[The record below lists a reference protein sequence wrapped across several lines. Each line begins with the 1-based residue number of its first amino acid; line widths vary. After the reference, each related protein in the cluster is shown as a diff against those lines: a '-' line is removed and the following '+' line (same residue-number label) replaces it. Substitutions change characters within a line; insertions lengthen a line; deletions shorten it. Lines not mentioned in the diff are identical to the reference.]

1 MKTTTATRWLTLL
14 MGALLLCFMAS
25 GALAQDD
32 DPNGHGWL
40 EIHTNYGALITVDG
54 KPYPRRSEYGMKL
67 PALKRHDVLVK
78 MGDKEKTYTVYL
90 KPREKRILMVDI
102 TGYNTPPTPTAKSS
116 SPALPSKDEPKKE
129 EDGDESGK
137 LTVYSKPKGEVF
149 VDGGAL
155 GASTPMINRDLDVGR
170 HEVQVKWE
178 DGRMSEVKT
187 IRIRK
192 GSKLKLFFRDRQ
204 NK

>member
-1 MKTTTATRWLTLL
+1 M
-14 MGALLLCFMAS
+14 
-25 GALAQDD
+25 
-32 DPNGHGWL
+32 
-40 EIHTNYGALITVDG
+40 
-54 KPYPRRSEYGMKL
+54 
-67 PALKRHDVLVK
+67 
-78 MGDKEKTYTVYL
+78 
-90 KPREKRILMVDI
+90 
-102 TGYNTPPTPTAKSS
+102 
-116 SPALPSKDEPKKE
+116 
-129 EDGDESGK
+129 
-137 LTVYSKPKGEVF
+137 F